1 MNKKQFLF
9 LNLNIEKI
17 SIYYG
22 SFLILWGLLISYIS
36 NSTSLTSYIPSF
48 LGMPVLIFSLLS
60 VKLPSKKKL
69 FMHLTALMGFIIF
82 LGGLDFLRNF
92 EDLFSNFWADLSKL
106 MLLITGFCFVYINV
120 KSFIFIRKKRQNNEQ
135 LWFKNYFPNNPING

>member
-1 MNKKQFLF
+1 MNKNEFLF

-69 FMHLTALMGFIIF
+69 FMHLTASMGFIIF

-120 KSFIFIRKKRQNNEQ
+120 KSFIFIRKKRQYNEQ
-135 LWFKNYFPNNPING
+135 L

>member
-1 MNKKQFLF
+1 MNKNEFLF

-48 LGMPVLIFSLLS
+48 LGIPVLIFSLLS

-69 FMHLTALMGFIIF
+69 FMHLTASMGFIIF

-135 LWFKNYFPNNPING
+135 L

>member
-1 MNKKQFLF
+1 MNKNEFLF

-36 NSTSLTSYIPSF
+36 NSASLTSYIPSF
-48 LGMPVLIFSLLS
+48 LGIPVLIFSLLS

-69 FMHLTALMGFIIF
+69 FMHLTASMGFIIF

-135 LWFKNYFPNNPING
+135 L

>member
-48 LGMPVLIFSLLS
+48 LGIPVLIFSLLS

-106 MLLITGFCFVYINV
+106 MLLITGFCFVYINI

-135 LWFKNYFPNNPING
+135 L

>member
-69 FMHLTALMGFIIF
+69 FMHLTASMGFIIF

-106 MLLITGFCFVYINV
+106 MLLITGFCFVYINI

-135 LWFKNYFPNNPING
+135 L

>member
-1 MNKKQFLF
+1 MNKNEFLF

-48 LGMPVLIFSLLS
+48 LGMSVVIFSLLS

-106 MLLITGFCFVYINV
+106 MLLITGFCFVYINI

-135 LWFKNYFPNNPING
+135 L

>member
-1 MNKKQFLF
+1 MNKNEFLF

-48 LGMPVLIFSLLS
+48 LGIPVLIFSLLS

-69 FMHLTALMGFIIF
+69 FMHLTASMGFIIF

-106 MLLITGFCFVYINV
+106 MLLITGFCFVYINI

-135 LWFKNYFPNNPING
+135 L

>member
-106 MLLITGFCFVYINV
+106 MLLITGFCFVYINI

-135 LWFKNYFPNNPING
+135 L

>member
-1 MNKKQFLF
+1 MNKNEFLF

-135 LWFKNYFPNNPING
+135 L

>member
-48 LGMPVLIFSLLS
+48 LGIPVLIFSLLS

-69 FMHLTALMGFIIF
+69 FMHLTASMGFIIF

-135 LWFKNYFPNNPING
+135 L

>member
-48 LGMPVLIFSLLS
+48 LGIPVLIFSLLS

-135 LWFKNYFPNNPING
+135 L

>member
-135 LWFKNYFPNNPING
+135 L

>member
-1 MNKKQFLF
+1 MNKNEFLF

-22 SFLILWGLLISYIS
+22 TFLILWGLLISYIS

-48 LGMPVLIFSLLS
+48 LGIPVLIFSLLS

-106 MLLITGFCFVYINV
+106 MLLITGFCFVYINI

-135 LWFKNYFPNNPING
+135 L

>member
-36 NSTSLTSYIPSF
+36 HSASLTSYIPSF

-135 LWFKNYFPNNPING
+135 L

>member
-1 MNKKQFLF
+1 MNKNEFLF

-36 NSTSLTSYIPSF
+36 NSASLTSYIPSF
-48 LGMPVLIFSLLS
+48 LGIPVLIFSLLS

-69 FMHLTALMGFIIF
+69 FMHLTASMGFIIF

-106 MLLITGFCFVYINV
+106 MLLITGFCFVYINI

-135 LWFKNYFPNNPING
+135 L